1 MMIPTN
7 GIKSRT
13 TRLVL
18 TEIGKNN
25 RFYLFL
31 HFQGLRTMQRLHPK
45 TAFTSLADSHTI
57 HQQVLEHPSL
67 HSTRTINGQML
78 DRSTN
83 QDMPMVRLH
92 LVL

>member
-1 MMIPTN
+1 M
-7 GIKSRT
+7 R
-13 TRLVL
+13 
-18 TEIGKNN
+18 
-25 RFYLFL
+25 
-31 HFQGLRTMQRLHPK
+31 QRQLM

>member
-1 MMIPTN
+1 
-7 GIKSRT
+7 
-13 TRLVL
+13 
-18 TEIGKNN
+18 
-25 RFYLFL
+25 
-31 HFQGLRTMQRLHPK
+31 MQRLQLK

-83 QDMPMVRLH
+83 QDMPMVQLH

>member
-1 MMIPTN
+1 M
-7 GIKSRT
+7 R
-13 TRLVL
+13 
-18 TEIGKNN
+18 
-25 RFYLFL
+25 
-31 HFQGLRTMQRLHPK
+31 QRQRK
-45 TAFTSLADSHTI
+45 TVFTSLADSHTI